1 MPKPDLTTRIIANEF
16 QAKTYSP
23 TSFDLPLRK
32 DVIQTQIPTSI
43 TRTFEETHDPRHPK
57 KVPVTVVK
65 GILYHGTGSNDA
77 KVVHGIE
84 TNFMQ
89 TNDVKVTQSLQAKEQ
104 GLAASKQ
111 TFNTASAVLNSIT
124 NNLAGSPHMILKAD
138 LTNKRE
144 QPDLKVHE
152 KNEYKLKRL
161 EELKNTPAGVRA
173 AHSPRKLG

>member
-32 DVIQTQIPTSI
+32 DVVQTQIPTSI
-43 TRTFEETHDPRHPK
+43 TRTFEESHDPRHPK
-57 KVPVTVVK
+57 KVPVSVVK

-84 TNFMQ
+84 TNFLQ
-89 TNDVKVTQSLQAKEQ
+89 SNDVNVTQALEAKEQ
-104 GLAASKQ
+104 GLVASKQ
-111 TFNTASAVLNSIT
+111 TFNTASAVLSSIT
-124 NNLAGSPHMILKAD
+124 NNLAGSPQMILKAD
-138 LTNKRE
+138 MTNKRE

-152 KNEYKLKRL
+152 NNEYKQRRL

-173 AHSPRKLG
+173 AHTLRKLG